1 MRSRGIERGDEEA
14 TRRSASSAPAPAVL
28 SAQQL
33 RRELRALLIGAA
45 ALFAGLSIASYEA
58 GKEPN
63 LGGPVGRA
71 LAGIL
76 THYFGHIAGTVAL
89 ALACLAAAVWRGTP
103 KQRIAKIGVGVV
115 AMLVVMSCVAA
126 MAGGFAWGGASG
138 FALCNLLTT
147 YFSIG
152 GTCLLLATG
161 TLLGLT
167 LMFELAPTELARRAR
182 RALMRR
188 KGAPATGELAA
199 AEPPILLEAEVSAT
213 PLNAN
218 VQPASWPQPVAL
230 QQIEPFS
237 SLERRSNE
245 ATARRTRSAT
255 KLPPHTLLDRPPPS
269 DGAVDRAALEESAR
283 VVEQKL
289 ADFGVM
295 GRVVGVQPGPVISMY
310 KFEPASGVKVSQV
323 LNLADDLS
331 LALKAPS
338 IRIQA
343 PVPGEAVVGIEVP
356 NRKREK
362 IYLREI
368 LEAPEFAASGGHL
381 TIALGK
387 TISGRPAAADLARM
401 PHLLIAGATGAGKSV
416 ALHAMIA
423 SIVFNATAE
432 DVRFILI
439 DPKML
444 ELSVYEGIPHLL
456 VPVVVD
462 PDKATAALLWATQ
475 EMERRYRQMREL
487 GVRNIDGYNLAL
499 RQDPELVAAR
509 ARRRAEHSDSDE
521 DDRPALEHR
530 KLPKIVIVI
539 DELADLML
547 SEGKNVERDITRL
560 AQKARASGIHL
571 ILATQRPSVDIITGL
586 IKANMPA
593 RISFQVASRVDSR
606 TILDAIG
613 AERLLGDG
621 DMLFMPPGTAKL
633 QRLHGP
639 FVSEGEIRKV
649 TDFLRAQG
657 APDYQMEILETK
669 RFEGAAA
676 EGASERDEM
685 YDEAVKIVS
694 ETNQA
699 SISMIQR
706 RLRIGYNRAARI
718 VEQMEREGLVSPGD
732 GLRPREVRTL
742 RVVR

>member
-1 MRSRGIERGDEEA
+1 
-14 TRRSASSAPAPAVL
+14 L
-28 SAQQL
+28 F
-33 RRELRALLIGAA
+33 A
-45 ALFAGLSIASYEA
+45 ALSTASYEA
-58 GKEPN
+58 GREPN

-71 LAGIL
+71 LAAAL
-76 THYFGHIAGTVAL
+76 AHYFGHLAVAVAL
-89 ALACLAAAVWRGTP
+89 AAACLAAALWRGAPTR
-103 KQRIAKIGVGVV
+103 RIARVGVGAGAILGV
-115 AMLVVMSCVAA
+115 LSCIAA
-126 MAGGFAWGGASG
+126 MAGGASWGGAVG
-138 FALCNLLTT
+138 AAACGLLTA
-147 YFSIG
+147 YVSIG
-152 GTCLLLATG
+152 GTCLLLAMG
-161 TLLGLT
+161 ALFALALI
-167 LMFELAPTELARRAR
+167 FELAPTELVRRARQALIRPKSAPTAGRPADSSEPAILLDAEVGAAPPEGDDERARWPEPTILRRTESINAPARRANEAAARRAR
-182 RALMRR
+182 
-188 KGAPATGELAA
+188 GA
-199 AEPPILLEAEVSAT
+199 S
-213 PLNAN
+213 
-218 VQPASWPQPVAL
+218 
-230 QQIEPFS
+230 
-237 SLERRSNE
+237 
-245 ATARRTRSAT
+245 
-255 KLPPHTLLDRPPPS
+255 KLPPHALLDRPPPF
-269 DGAVDRAALEESAR
+269 DGAFDRSMLEESAR

-343 PVPGEAVVGIEVP
+343 PVPGEAVIGIEVP

-423 SIVFNATAE
+423 SIVFNAAAD

-499 RQDPELVAAR
+499 ANDPELAAAR
-509 ARRRAEHSDSDE
+509 FTKWAGQADIGE
-521 DDRPALEHR
+521 DDRSAPEHR

-639 FVSEGEIRKV
+639 FVSENEMRKV

-669 RFEGAAA
+669 RFEG
-676 EGASERDEM
+676 GAGEASSERDEM